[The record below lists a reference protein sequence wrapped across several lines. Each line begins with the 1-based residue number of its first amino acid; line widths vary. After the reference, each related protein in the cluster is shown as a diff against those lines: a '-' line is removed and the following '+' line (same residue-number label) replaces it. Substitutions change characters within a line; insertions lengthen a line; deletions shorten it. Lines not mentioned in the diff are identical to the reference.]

1 MADQYDW
8 TIRGR
13 QPRNKGERRKRKIFL
28 GYLEAF
34 LEPVDMKSRFASSFW
49 PHDLI
54 PGDQRPPEGA
64 GIEAME
70 QFRERINS
78 ACATVRSATVTW
90 IEEGAALSALA
101 RGADPGDL
109 VGASMVVTY
118 VHDRGPLVLP
128 GSDRVYEPSGKD
140 VVLNVSDVVRVA
152 SDGMIT
158 DRWSG
163 LSFADLHW
171 QLEQNATL

>member
-1 MADQYDW
+1 MADEYAW
-8 TIRGR
+8 TIRGS
-13 QPRNKGERRKRKIFL
+13 QPRNEEERSKRKIFL
-28 GYLEAF
+28 GYLEAL
-34 LEPVDMKSRFASSFW
+34 LEPVDVKSRFATSFW
-49 PHDLI
+49 PHDLL
-54 PGDQRPPEGA
+54 PGGQRPPEGA

-78 ACATVRSATVTW
+78 ACATVRSATVAW
-90 IEEGAALSALA
+90 IEHGAALSALA
-101 RGADPGDL
+101 GGADPGDL

-128 GSDRVYEPSGKD
+128 GSDRVYEPTGKD
-140 VVLNVSDVVRVA
+140 LVLDGSDTVRID

-163 LSFADLHW
+163 LSFAHLHW